1 MNLLVR
7 PTSSQKPLLAD
18 QASPTLQIKIPKA
31 MLGGIYHVTS
41 KKYNQSSNGPDKVV
55 ERFKLKE
62 TMRVTNVEDIIIDII
77 LNRNI
82 ADQDNDKILIKG
94 VSSLLAPAP
103 SRPISIIR

>member
-1 MNLLVR
+1 
-7 PTSSQKPLLAD
+7 
-18 QASPTLQIKIPKA
+18 
-31 MLGGIYHVTS
+31 MLGGIYDVTS
-41 KKYNQSSNGPDKVV
+41 KKYNQSSKGPDNV
-55 ERFKLKE
+55 ESFKLKE
-62 TMRVTNVEDIIIDII
+62 TMRVTNVGDTIIDII